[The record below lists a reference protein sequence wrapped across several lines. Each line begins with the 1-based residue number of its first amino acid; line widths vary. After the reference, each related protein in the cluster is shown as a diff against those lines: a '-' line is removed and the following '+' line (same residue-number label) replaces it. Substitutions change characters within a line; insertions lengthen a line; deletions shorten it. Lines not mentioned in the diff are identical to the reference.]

1 MSIVKNKEEC
11 MLLQKNK
18 PMKKKF
24 KNPLNLRRFFKR
36 YNKQGIDFSPGNKK
50 TEKMLMQ
57 MGINIIG
64 GACGGLIGAGIG
76 FYVAG
81 PPGAVI
87 GGITG
92 AIIGVAVVNG
102 VIYRVTITKH
112 RNGTFTANFQPV

>member
-11 MLLQKNK
+11 MFLQKNK

-24 KNPLNLRRFFKR
+24 KNHLNLRRFFKR

-64 GACGGLIGAGIG
+64 GA
-76 FYVAG
+76 
-81 PPGAVI
+81 VI

-92 AIIGVAVVNG
+92 AIIGVAVAVVNG
-102 VIYRVTITKH
+102 VIYRVKITKH
-112 RNGTFTANFQPV
+112 RNGTFTADFQPV